1 MIIVSSLCRE
11 HMKKTFVVALLVCV
25 SLVVSSNSFAALKTK
40 SGDFEVKFYGSF
52 KPETSYGKN
61 IALLNNNNRGN
72 FIYFSRHTID
82 LNLDILYGAETYG
95 KPVAEFMFN
104 VRDKGIWGSP
114 TSIASTTDSETKIVD
129 SVGRTHKHF
138 IPRHIFW
145 MREAW
150 LSFDLAE
157 FLGLPF
163 MNDHTFKVGLFP
175 FSLGRGIALGD
186 AYAIGP
192 ELIGFYSDGVV
203 DQFAPGA
210 SLHGDILPDTLSYDV
225 YAAILQ
231 NKTSSL
237 GETEAAIFGQ
247 EFGRL
252 KTPQRGS
259 GNVNFLIAT
268 RLNIDLFHHDK
279 FGDLHIE
286 PYALYNH
293 DPEQRVEFIADASS
307 RLGTVGLATEYT
319 NEKFE
324 FGFDYALNLGQQRV
338 KGWNRNQVVEQNR
351 NGQVVLV
358 NDQVV
363 DQNGNNIPFV
373 SGSTAQGIIND
384 SFQGESQNSAVIGTV
399 TGDVGYLTGPVTIQN
414 SDRRFRNPFT
424 NKYEGWMFV
433 IDAAVW
439 AYKND
444 LKLAAMTGITTG
456 DDNPN
461 DETKDGVYS
470 GFIPLQEIYSGSRV
484 RSTYLLGGAGRLNRP
499 LSAPTTI
506 QTTSRFARTVN
517 GFSNLVFLGGS
528 LHWEPEGREK
538 PYAVNPNVVA
548 YWQEKPTNKFDAL
561 TNTELDC
568 KASTYLGTEINLFA
582 HFMVLK
588 DLKLFFV
595 GGVFFPGTHYR
606 DIKGKPLNATQKALL
621 DRLDRTGFSADRI
634 PNLGD
639 DTSYIANIG
648 LDFKF

>member
-1 MIIVSSLCRE
+1 
-11 HMKKTFVVALLVCV
+11 MKKTVVTTLLVCL
-25 SLVVSSNSFAALKTK
+25 SLCGIPFKSFGALKTK
-40 SGDFEVKFYGSF
+40 SGDFDVTFYGGF

-61 IALLNNNNRGN
+61 IALLNNNNKGN

-95 KPVAEFMFN
+95 KPVAEFMFD
-104 VRDKGIWGSP
+104 VRDKGLWGSP
-114 TSIASTTDSETKIVD
+114 TSIASTTDAETKIVD
-129 SVGRTHKHF
+129 AVGRTHKHF

-150 LSFDLAE
+150 LSFDLAT
-157 FLGLPF
+157 FTGLPF
-163 MNDHTFKVGLFP
+163 MNDHRFKVGLFP

-203 DQFAPGA
+203 DQYAPGA
-210 SLHGDILPDTLSYDV
+210 LLHGDILPDTLSYDL
-225 YAAILQ
+225 YGAILQ

-247 EFGRL
+247 EYGRL

-259 GNVNFLIAT
+259 GQVNFLIAT
-268 RLNIDLFHHDK
+268 RLNIDLFHHDR
-279 FGDLHIE
+279 FGNLHVE

-293 DPEQRVEFIADASS
+293 DPEQKVEFMADASS
-307 RLGTVGLATEYT
+307 RLGTVGLAAEYT
-319 NEKFE
+319 QNKVE

-338 KGWNRNQVVEQNR
+338 KGWDRNQVTEQNR

-358 NDQVV
+358 NSQVV

-384 SFQGESQNSAVIGTV
+384 DKFQGEFQNGAVIGTV
-399 TGDVGYLTGPVTIQN
+399 ADGVGYLTGSVTLQN
-414 SDRRFRNPFT
+414 SDRRFRNPYT

-433 IDAAVW
+433 VDGAVW
-439 AYKND
+439 AYKHD

-461 DETKDGVYS
+461 DETVDGVYS
-470 GFIPLQEIYSGSRV
+470 GFIPLQEIYSGGRV
-484 RSTYLLGGAGRLNRP
+484 RSAYLLGGAGRLTRP

-506 QTTSRFARTVN
+506 QTTSKFARTVN
-517 GFSNLVFLGGS
+517 GFSNLVFLGAAA
-528 LHWEPEGREK
+528 HWVPKNREK
-538 PYAVNPNVVA
+538 PYGVNPNVIA
-548 YWQEKPTNKFDAL
+548 YWQEKPSNKFDAL

-568 KASTYLGTEINLFA
+568 RASTYLGTELNLFF
-582 HFMVLK
+582 HFMVMK
-588 DLKLFFV
+588 DIKLFFI
-595 GGVFFPGTHYR
+595 GAVFFPGTHYR
-606 DIKGKPLNATQKALL
+606 DIKGKPLNASQQALL

-639 DTSYIANIG
+639 DISYIGNVG
-648 LDFKF
+648 LEFKF